1 MTEAAKRLPDAELRH
16 ERAKQESAEAE
27 SAAVMVARLRSELE
41 GLDSLRPEA
50 APGLRRLCDVLTP
63 EAGYEAAFS
72 AVPGPLLDAL
82 VARGEGAAESTKPA
96 GQLTLLFPTPSP
108 EPRSRAPFGHVRPPP
123 RYQG

>member
-1 MTEAAKRLPDAELRH
+1 MAALKTRRELLEEQAARLDSMTEAAKRLPDAELRH

-50 APGLRRLCDVLTP
+50 APGLRRLCDALTP

-72 AVPGPLLDAL
+72 PGLCP
-82 VARGEGAAESTKPA
+82 P
-96 GQLTLLFPTPSP
+96 
-108 EPRSRAPFGHVRPPP
+108 RPPP
-123 RYQG
+123 LPAALGAAPPTPT

>member
-50 APGLRRLCDVLTP
+50 APGLRRLYDVLTP
-63 EAGYEAAFS
+63 PAGYEAPFS
-72 AVPGPLLDAL
+72 AALCPLLL
-82 VARGEGAAESTKPA
+82 PPLPPPPVPPEP
-96 GQLTLLFPTPSP
+96 PTPTQ
-108 EPRSRAPFGHVRPPP
+108 PRTPPF
-123 RYQG
+123 